1 MNRSEIINKV
11 KTRIDE
17 VSSSDSLIIDVG
29 IEDNKPIDEIIDEV
43 LDGSILEILSS
54 APLHYLPIKKADIT
68 TSVNET
74 DSVSVAG
81 YSIIKN
87 IATFELPSDFLRL
100 ARLKLDSWKDY
111 ICDFTDENSAIARR
125 QRDIYLRA
133 TTELPVAVR
142 RNNTIMAYSVPSSSA
157 NAVIE
162 YVGNAL
168 FEGSQCVIT
177 DNKAIEAMLWRCA
190 AKALIVI
197 GRTNEVQ
204 ICETKSAEALV

>member
-54 APLHYLPIKKADIT
+54 APLHYLPVKKADIT

-87 IATFELPSDFLRL
+87 NATFELPSDFLRL
-100 ARLKLDSWKDY
+100 ARLKLDCWRDY
-111 ICDFTDENSAIARR
+111 VCDFTDENSAIARR

-133 TTELPVAVR
+133 TIELPVAVR
-142 RNNTIMAYSVPSSSA
+142 RNNTIRHSK
-157 NAVIE
+157 N
-162 YVGNAL
+162 NK
-168 FEGSQCVIT
+168 IT
-177 DNKAIEAMLWRCA
+177 LGCCSDEHPFFIAAIDERR
-190 AKALIVI
+190 VY
-197 GRTNEVQ
+197 
-204 ICETKSAEALV
+204 KS